1 MNILKMAQSWGE
13 RIRQHD
19 LRFSKWTRRDLFKR
33 CGLLA
38 FAGLGINGKKPEK
51 MAKASATSTAKS
63 IAASSRPNIYE
74 EIGVK
79 PIINCQGTFT
89 ILSGSLSLPEV
100 KKAMDEASRHYVHL
114 DELMEKVGLR
124 LAELTGAEFGIVTA
138 GCAAALTHVT
148 AACIAGA
155 DPEKM
160 QRLPDLTGL
169 KNEVIMPRASRNVY
183 DHAIRMVGVNI
194 IEVENSRE
202 FRAAVNK
209 QTAMITIL
217 GDAEDHNGVSLE
229 ELVDVGKQQG
239 IPVLVD
245 AAAERPDVP
254 NYYLKKGVDAVAY
267 SGGKCLRGP
276 QCSGLA
282 LGRRDLL
289 WAAWLNSAPHHAF
302 GRSMK
307 VGKEEIMGLLAA
319 VEMWVKH
326 RDHQAE
332 WRQWE
337 SWLQTITTA
346 ATKIPGVQTQVVR
359 PGRSNVAPTLAIT
372 WDATKVKMTADELKK
387 ALNQGS
393 PRIWVPLGH
402 RGGVTIM
409 PYMMEPGE
417 DKIVAQRLLEAL
429 SLAARA

>member
-1 MNILKMAQSWGE
+1 
-13 RIRQHD
+13 
-19 LRFSKWTRRDLFKR
+19 
-33 CGLLA
+33 
-38 FAGLGINGKKPEK
+38 
-51 MAKASATSTAKS
+51 
-63 IAASSRPNIYE
+63 
-74 EIGVK
+74 
-79 PIINCQGTFT
+79 
-89 ILSGSLSLPEV
+89 
-100 KKAMDEASRHYVHL
+100 
-114 DELMEKVGLR
+114 
-124 LAELTGAEFGIVTA
+124 
-138 GCAAALTHVT
+138 
-148 AACIAGA
+148 
-155 DPEKM
+155 M

-359 PGRSNVAPTLAIT
+359 PGRSNVAPTLSIT
-372 WDATKVKMTADELKK
+372 WDPTKVKMTADELKK
-387 ALNQGS
+387 ALNQAS

-417 DKIVAQRLLEAL
+417 DKIVAQRMLEAL
-429 SLAARA
+429 SVAARA

>member
-1 MNILKMAQSWGE
+1 MARNWGE
-13 RIRQHD
+13 RIRPSNLH
-19 LRFSKWTRRDLFKR
+19 FSQWTRRDFFR
-33 CGLLA
+33 NGGLLA
-38 FAGLGINGKKPEK
+38 VAGLGVNGKKPEK
-51 MAKASATSTAKS
+51 KTKTSPAWSANSSATSPG
-63 IAASSRPNIYE
+63 PNIYE
-74 EIGVK
+74 KVGVK

-138 GCAAALTHVT
+138 GCAAALTHIT
-148 AACIAGA
+148 AACVAGA

-160 QRLPDLTGL
+160 QRLPDLAGL

-183 DHAIRMVGVNI
+183 DHAVRMVGVNI

-307 VGKEEIMGLLAA
+307 VGKEE
-319 VEMWVKH
+319 
-326 RDHQAE
+326 
-332 WRQWE
+332 
-337 SWLQTITTA
+337 
-346 ATKIPGVQTQVVR
+346 
-359 PGRSNVAPTLAIT
+359 
-372 WDATKVKMTADELKK
+372 
-387 ALNQGS
+387 
-393 PRIWVPLGH
+393 
-402 RGGVTIM
+402 
-409 PYMMEPGE
+409 
-417 DKIVAQRLLEAL
+417 
-429 SLAARA
+429 

>member
-1 MNILKMAQSWGE
+1 MA
-13 RIRQHD
+13 
-19 LRFSKWTRRDLFKR
+19 LRLT
-33 CGLLA
+33 
-38 FAGLGINGKKPEK
+38 
-51 MAKASATSTAKS
+51 
-63 IAASSRPNIYE
+63 PNIYE
-74 EIGVK
+74 KIGLK

-89 ILSGSLSLPEV
+89 ILSGSQSLPEV
-100 KKAMDEASRHYVHL
+100 KKAMDEASRHYVHM
-114 DELMEKVGLR
+114 DELMEKVGRR

-148 AACIAGA
+148 AACVAGA

-169 KNEVIMPRASRNVY
+169 KNEVIMPKASRNVY
-183 DHAIRMVGVNI
+183 DHAIRMVGVKI
-194 IEVENSRE
+194 VEVQSPEQ
-202 FRAAVNK
+202 FHAAVNDR
-209 QTAMITIL
+209 TAMISIL
-217 GDAEDHNGVSLE
+217 GDAEEHNGVSLE
-229 ELVDVGKQQG
+229 EMVEVSRRRQ

-254 NYYLKKGVDAVAY
+254 NYYLKKGVDVVAY

-307 VGKEEIMGLLAA
+307 VGKEEIMGLLTA
-319 VEMWVKH
+319 VEMWVNH

-332 WRQWE
+332 WKMWE
-337 SWLQTITTA
+337 LWLQTISA
-346 ATKIPGVQTQVVR
+346 ELAKIQGVQILVR
-359 PGRSNVAPTLAIT
+359 QPGRSNVAPSLSIR
-372 WDATKVKMTADELKK
+372 WDASRIKLTAEEVKKR
-387 ALNQGS
+387 LNEGN
-393 PRIWVPLGH
+393 PRVWVPLSNHGA
-402 RGGVTIM
+402 GISIM

-417 DKIVAQRLLEAL
+417 DKIVARRLGEVL
-429 SLAARA
+429 STGGLA

>member
-1 MNILKMAQSWGE
+1 MKILDMAPNSGE
-13 RIRQHD
+13 RIRQPN
-19 LRFSKWTRRDLFKR
+19 LRFPKWTRRDFFKNS
-33 CGLLA
+33 GLLA
-38 FAGLGINGKKPEK
+38 VAGLGVDGKKSEK
-51 MAKASATSTAKS
+51 MTKASPASPVRSRATPPG
-63 IAASSRPNIYE
+63 PNIYE
-74 EIGVK
+74 KIGVK
-79 PIINCQGTFT
+79 PLINCQGTFT
-89 ILSGSLSLPEV
+89 ILSGSQSLPEV

-138 GCAAALTHVT
+138 GCAAALTHIT
-148 AACIAGA
+148 AACVAGA

-160 QRLPDLTGL
+160 QRLPDLTAL

-183 DHAIRMVGVNI
+183 DHAIRMVGVKI
-194 IEVENSRE
+194 IEVENSQQ

-217 GDAEDHNGVSLE
+217 GDSEDRNGVTLE
-229 ELVDVGKQQG
+229 ELVEVGKRQG

-245 AAAERPDVP
+245 AAAERPDAP

-282 LGRRDLL
+282 LGRTDLL

-332 WRQWE
+332 WKQWE
-337 SWLQTITTA
+337 SWLQTITTEIS
-346 ATKIPGVQTQVVR
+346 KLPGVQTRVVQ
-359 PGRSNVAPTLAIT
+359 PGRSNVAPTLSIT
-372 WDATKVKMTADELKK
+372 WDAAKVKMTGDELKK
-387 ALNQGS
+387 ALDEGS
-393 PRIWVPLGH
+393 PRVWVPTSA
-402 RGGVTIM
+402 RGGITIM

-417 DKIVAQRLLEAL
+417 DKIVAQRLLEAF
-429 SLAARA
+429 SVAVRA